1 MGSYALLIVQQAF
14 VCQQCVAMGCMQVY
28 AVMDEQHHIG
38 EVLDV
43 FVSMP
48 MMCSYI
54 CIMPTCMSPCGCVLL
69 FCSLSPPLS
78 HLLLCMSVCL
88 CLILSASISHCHTL
102 VLSVL
107 FSLSLSGCLL
117 ILCACLPFVCL
128 SLIIVKSFV
137 GFFNFSQLTSIKRP
151 S

>member
-1 MGSYALLIVQQAF
+1 MKLRFRELHGQLRVAYCAAGFRVSA
-14 VCQQCVAMGCMQVY
+14 VCCHGLHVGLCRD
-28 AVMDEQHHIG
+28 DEQHHIG

-137 GFFNFSQLTSIKRP
+137 GFFNFS
-151 S
+151 